1 MVLLYI
7 AIFMEL
13 LLLCTSYDQGG
24 SKEMCPTDFMPKKC
38 SKNLSCYCTSTRK
51 LTNISCSGSKLNLF
65 DSTTGGLICPRDDM
79 NDCDCSGMNC
89 LLDIRRN
96 RFQNINLSLQI
107 YKYTVQNNK
116 RGNLQNCPTGFF
128 KCHPCGSSKICFCES
143 LKLKLKIICWNN
155 RFQNLYSADTGN
167 PICPDDP
174 NKPLFGCDES
184 ICGTSQITTTTQNML
199 SSRSQ
204 PRSTSMNTNNEVTNV
219 PPTVAGMA
227 PTSKENGTLN
237 NHSSIKNTVV
247 SSTTAPW
254 ELKPKVTE
262 KSQDAT
268 NPTNSAYFAL
278 ILLIIPIIVII
289 WIVWKKF
296 TASKNSEKP
305 GGETFVME
313 ENDVYGTVPGL
324 NRSDAYSEENELY
337 GHVRSAGPRC
347 GNDDVEN
354 ELYGTLG

>member
-116 RGNLQNCPTGFF
+116 R
-128 KCHPCGSSKICFCES
+128 
-143 LKLKLKIICWNN
+143 
-155 RFQNLYSADTGN
+155 AGN